1 MKKIG
6 IIVEYNP
13 FHNGHKYHLDNA
25 KNKKNLVIAVMSG
38 DFVQRGEPA
47 FLNKWSRAE
56 SSLFEGIDILVELPV
71 FYSTQSAEIFA
82 RGAIGILNYLEVDE
96 ILFGSESSDIT
107 KLNKIIDLEKSETF
121 IKNLKNNLKKGLS
134 YPTAY
139 NNEIKNQLGN
149 NFNLS
154 SNDIL
159 GLEYLRA
166 LVFWKSNIIPKTLQ
180 RKEVDYHSEKL
191 SNGFASASG
200 IRKIINQNKNLNFL
214 NSFIPEKSKEIILDA
229 ITNGKTTDISKF
241 YPLIKY
247 AILSQKENLEN
258 IQDIED
264 GFQNRLYE
272 KALITENYKD
282 FIENIMTKRY
292 TIGRIQR
299 ILIHI
304 LLGITKEITY
314 KIKQEIPFVH
324 VLGFSEEGQK
334 YLKTLKNKEKFK
346 IISSLKN
353 VTKILT
359 DEERELLE
367 LNERASEIYRIVN
380 PYKKRKIPFMYK
392 KIK

>member
-334 YLKTLKNKEKFK
+334 YLKILKNKEKFK